1 MRIIRN
7 TMTIA
12 DMSRFY
18 DEGSLRINREYQ
30 RDPGLWPP
38 NARTYFIDTILN
50 EFPFPKITLRQ
61 TIDLKTR
68 KSIREII
75 DGQQRFLTIS
85 DFLSDKLVLS
95 KVSKYYQG
103 KTFSALEEEN
113 QRSFLSYEVSVDT
126 VIPTTEEEIFEI
138 FRRIN
143 SYTLPL
149 NNPEKRHASFQGEY
163 KWFIIDFLDLYTP
176 MFEKYAILTSREIAR
191 MQDADLLTECCQV
204 LLDDG
209 IVTRSVSKLE
219 NIYKKF
225 DPEFPQKEQLKTQ
238 MVETLDFI
246 KNDLSDLCQQKL
258 LTGFLLYSL
267 FSALAYNRWGI
278 SNIRER
284 DVDRLPIIGTYT
296 KNIPKAI
303 EIISAMLSA
312 IDRKDDSGRY
322 AELVRASL
330 RTTHSIS
337 NRKTRLKHFVKALQ
351 TA

>member
-18 DEGSLRINREYQ
+18 EEGSLRINREYQ

-38 NARTYFIDTILN
+38 NARTFFIDTILN

-85 DFLSDKLVLS
+85 DFLTDKLVLS
-95 KVSKYYQG
+95 KVSKYYKG

-113 QRSFLSYEVSVDT
+113 QRGFLSYEVSVDT

-149 NNPEKRHASFQGEY
+149 NNPEKRHASFQGEF
-163 KWFIIDFLDLYTP
+163 KWFIIELLELYTP

-191 MQDADLLTECCQV
+191 MQDADLLTECSQV

-209 IVTRSVSKLE
+209 IVTRSATKLE
-219 NIYKKF
+219 NIYKKC
-225 DPEFPQKEQLKTQ
+225 DAEFSQKEQLKTQ

-267 FSALAYNRWGI
+267 FSALVYNRWGI
-278 SNIRER
+278 SNIQEK
-284 DVDRLPIIGTYT
+284 DVGGLPTIGIYT
-296 KNIPKAI
+296 NNIPKAI
-303 EIISAMLSA
+303 EILSAMLSA

-322 AELVRASL
+322 TELVRASL